1 MQHSIIEFLN
11 DVLTLAPLRKGA
23 DFFEGESD
31 SLLCLDVLLN
41 QRVGVERATAAA
53 LAIHY
58 HFGKPIPELEGKVS
72 QVTNWPY
79 NEKQLRRPAR
89 HLYRLISRYLSNP
102 QAPVSELPD
111 RVVGALASLE
121 RYYNRSNT
129 FFHPLR
135 KVELDPQTIR
145 SLTND
150 QFLKITALNF
160 PQENLRKQL
169 ASVAA
174 ILEMKRA
181 SQKPSRTAL
190 KALERVG
197 DEAADTLLVYLFKER
212 ALIVDEYLRRI
223 LYRHFFIER
232 KNASRRTI
240 EQVMGSLI
248 QTHEDAHRVHARW
261 NEAGVLYCFAEEP
274 NCGECPFNRFAHRV

>member
-1 MQHSIIEFLN
+1 M
-11 DVLTLAPLRKGA
+11 
-23 DFFEGESD
+23 
-31 SLLCLDVLLN
+31 CLEMLLN
-41 QRVGVERATAAA
+41 QRVGVERATSAA

-58 HFGKPIPELEGKVS
+58 HFGKPIQRLEGNVS

-79 NEKQLRRPAR
+79 NERRLRSPAK
-89 HLYRLISRYLSNP
+89 HLHHLISRHLANFQDSDK
-102 QAPVSELPD
+102 ARVSELPD
-111 RVVGALASLE
+111 SVVGALASLE

-129 FFHPLR
+129 FFDPLR
-135 KVELDPQTIR
+135 RVELDPKIIR
-145 SLTND
+145 NITLD
-150 QFLKITALNF
+150 QFLKITELNF

-169 ASVAA
+169 ASATS

-181 SQKPSRTAL
+181 SLKPSRTDL

-232 KNASRRTI
+232 PNSSRRTI
-240 EQVMGSLI
+240 ERAIGSLI
-248 QTHEDAHRVHARW
+248 KTNEDAHRLHARF
-261 NEAGVLYCFAEEP
+261 NEASVLLTCSTLGMLGMSLETNVPILSQKEMIFVLR
-274 NCGECPFNRFAHRV
+274 CGDE